1 MILATRLSRIKPS
14 ATFAVTQKA
23 RKLVAAG
30 HNIINLGAGEPDFDT
45 PDHIKNAAAQAI
57 QQGKTKYTDID
68 GTPELKQSIVNK
80 FKRENDLTYELD
92 EISVANGG
100 KHIIYNALM
109 ATLNPGDEVIIPAP
123 YWVSYPDIVSFTEGI
138 PKTIPC
144 SADKGFKLQPEQL
157 EQAITAK
164 TKWLILNSPCNPSG
178 TIYHVHELKALTDIL
193 LRYPDIWLLSDDIYE
208 HLIYD
213 DVRFTTPAQ
222 VEPRLRDRILTM
234 NGVSKAYAMT
244 GWRIGYA
251 GGPRHL
257 IKAMAKI
264 QGQSTSNPCSISQ
277 AAARSALD
285 GPQDFIQE
293 RVQVL
298 GQRRDIALE
307 ILNQIPRIS
316 CFTPGGAFYIFVSC
330 EDVIGRKTP
339 HGKTINNDEDFVT
352 YLLEQEGVAVVHG
365 QAFGLEPFFRIS
377 YALLTSDLIKACQR
391 IERACMVL
399 C

>member
-14 ATFAVTQKA
+14 ATFAISQKA
-23 RKLVAAG
+23 RERAVAG
-30 HNIINLGAGEPDFDT
+30 HDIISLSAGEPDFDT
-45 PDHIKNAAAQAI
+45 PDHIKNAAAQAM

-68 GTPELKQSIVNK
+68 GTPELKQAIVDK
-80 FKRENDLTYELD
+80 FKRENELTYDLD

-100 KHIIYNALM
+100 KHIIFNAMM

-123 YWVSYPDIVSFTEGI
+123 YWVSYPDMVSLAEGMPI
-138 PKTIPC
+138 TIPC
-144 SADKGFKLQPEQL
+144 SAEKGFKLQPEQL

-178 TIYHVHELKALTDIL
+178 VIYRAHEIKALTDIL
-193 LRYPDIWLLSDDIYE
+193 LRYPNIWLLSDDIYE
-208 HLIYD
+208 HLIYGN
-213 DVRFTTPAQ
+213 VRFSTPAQ

-251 GGPRHL
+251 GGPRTL

-277 AAARSALD
+277 AAAQSALD
-285 GPQDFIQE
+285 GPQDIIQE
-293 RVQVL
+293 RIQVFV
-298 GQRRDIALE
+298 QRRDIALE
-307 ILNQIPRIS
+307 ILNQTPMIS
-316 CFTPGGAFYIFVSC
+316 CFTPDGAFYIFLSC
-330 EDVIGRKTP
+330 KEAIGQKTP
-339 HGKTINNDEDFVT
+339 LGKMIDNDEDFIT

-377 YALLTSDLIKACQR
+377 YALSTSALTEACRR
-391 IERACMVL
+391 IHRACL
-399 C
+399 ALR

>member
-14 ATFAVTQKA
+14 ATFAISQKA
-23 RKLVAAG
+23 RERAVAG
-30 HNIINLGAGEPDFDT
+30 HDIISLSAGEPDFDT
-45 PDHIKNAAAQAI
+45 PDHIKNAAAQAM

-68 GTPELKQSIVNK
+68 GTPELKQAIVDK
-80 FKRENDLTYELD
+80 FKRENELTYDLD

-100 KHIIYNALM
+100 KHIIFNAMM

-123 YWVSYPDIVSFTEGI
+123 YWVSYPDMVSLAEGI
-138 PKTIPC
+138 PITIPC
-144 SADKGFKLQPEQL
+144 SAEKGFKLQPEQL

-178 TIYHVHELKALTDIL
+178 VIYHAHEIKALTDIL
-193 LRYPDIWLLSDDIYE
+193 LRYPNIWLLSDDIYE
-208 HLIYD
+208 HLIYGN
-213 DVRFTTPAQ
+213 VRFSTPAQ

-251 GGPRHL
+251 GGPRTL

-277 AAARSALD
+277 AAAQSALD
-285 GPQDFIQE
+285 GPQGIIQE
-293 RVQVL
+293 RIQVFV
-298 GQRRDIALE
+298 QRRDIALE
-307 ILNQIPRIS
+307 ILNQTPMIS
-316 CFTPGGAFYIFVSC
+316 CFMPDGAFYIFLSC
-330 EDVIGRKTP
+330 KEAIGQKTP
-339 HGKTINNDEDFVT
+339 HGKRIDSDEDFIT

-377 YALLTSDLIKACQR
+377 YALSTSVLTEACRR
-391 IERACMVL
+391 IHRACL
-399 C
+399 ALR